1 MKKTII
7 TLLAVTSILST
18 SIAQKEVKYSKIY
31 YKSATAETDGL
42 TVTVEDAVSTDGET
56 KLKLKID
63 NRTSDYIIYKPEESK
78 FSIDGKEL
86 KPTEKWFVVEPNKS
100 ESKVINLKGENYN
113 KVKNYSFILDG
124 LYKAPINNNIKQE
137 DFKLPATKNDF
148 KNGNFN
154 CSLNKLSAE
163 AEETSIKFNCSYTG
177 DKIGFIFPAKATL
190 IMPDGTEIPA
200 SKSTSAVASILKK
213 TGDEPVIFLKKGNEN
228 FTLKY
233 GSIQLSS
240 KGIATPDFKLPAAA
254 NDFKT
259 GNFNCV
265 LGDVYKKTDATT
277 AKFKCTYTGNK
288 IGFISPSKVSVLMP
302 DGREYANSKRTGA
315 IIIPA
320 GRDDSFTLGW
330 NRMTGGKTMDMQFA
344 DMMIKWNDAFF
355 EGEMSIKWND
365 AFVETTPVKIASQ
378 KMELEF
384 DEATSNAKGK

>member
-7 TLLAVTSILST
+7 TLFIASSVLST
-18 SIAQKEVKYSKIY
+18 AFAQKEVKYSKIY
-31 YKSATAETDGL
+31 YKNTSAETSG
-42 TVTVEDAVSTDGET
+42 VTVYIEDAVSTDGET

-63 NRTSDYIIYKPEESK
+63 NRTNDYIIYKPEESK
-78 FSIDGKEL
+78 FMIDGKEL
-86 KPTEKWFVVEPNKS
+86 KTAEKWMVVAPNKS
-100 ESKVINLKGENYN
+100 ESKVLNLKGENYN
-113 KVKNYSFILDG
+113 KVKNYSFVLDG
-124 LYKAPINNNIKQE
+124 LYKTSLGNVSKTG

-148 KNGNFN
+148 SNGNFN
-154 CSLNKLSAE
+154 CSLNKLSTE
-163 AEETSIKFNCSYTG
+163 AEETSIKFNCSYSG

-190 IMPDGTEIPA
+190 IMPDGSEIA
-200 SKSTSAVASILKK
+200 VTKSTSAVASLLKK
-213 TGDEPVIFLKKGNEN
+213 TGDEPVIFLKKGDDN

-240 KGIATPDFKLPAAA
+240 KGIATPDFKLPAAS

-277 AKFKCTYTGNK
+277 AKFKVTYTGNK
-288 IGFISPSKVSVLMP
+288 IGFVNPSKVSVLMP
-302 DGREYANSKRTGA
+302 DGKEYANAKRTGA
-315 IIIPA
+315 IILPA
-320 GRDDSFTLGW
+320 GKDGSFTLGW
-330 NRMTGGKTMDMQFA
+330 DRMTGGKTMDMQFA

-355 EGEMSIKWND
+355 EGEMSVKWND
-365 AFVETTPVKIASQ
+365 AFVESTPEKIASQ